1 MDPFA
6 PVGEVRLREGREA
19 SLRRRHPWVYRG
31 ALASELPQG
40 LGPVTVRAASGEV
53 LGTALLSSSTGSLAL
68 RMVAFGEE
76 PWNAAVLRARL
87 RRAWELRQP
96 VRAQAEAFRWVN
108 AEGDFLPGLVADV
121 YGLWVVW
128 ELYEPVWEGYLPVLV
143 PMACQLV
150 SAKGVLCRRSYQE
163 KVEVLRGGL
172 PTEPL
177 AVREHGWVLLADLVK
192 GQKTGLF
199 LDQRDNRLLVHRHA
213 RGARVL
219 NLFAYSGGFA
229 IAALAGG
236 ARSVVNVES
245 SKQALLLLQRTYQAN
260 RLALVARELLEG
272 DAFHWVRQLAQRGEK
287 FDWVVVDPP
296 AFVKAPG
303 GQERGLAGYRDINL
317 YALKLVRQGGYLLTC
332 SCSARVSWEQ
342 LEGALLSASLDA
354 GRDVTVLER
363 RGAGPD
369 HPVALVCPEARH
381 LKVLWCAVY

>member
-1 MDPFA
+1 MDAFA
-6 PVGEVRLREGREA
+6 PVGQVRLREGREA
-19 SLRRRHPWVYRG
+19 SVRRRHPWVYRG
-31 ALASELPQG
+31 ALASELPKG

-53 LGTALLSSSTGSLAL
+53 LGTALLSSSSGSLAL

-87 RRAWELRQP
+87 RRAWQLRQL

-121 YGLWVVW
+121 YGSWVVW
-128 ELYEPVWEGYLPVLV
+128 ELYEPAWEAYLPVLV
-143 PMACQLV
+143 QQAGQLAQ
-150 SAKGVLCRRSYQE
+150 AKGVLCRRSYQD
-163 KVEVLRGGL
+163 KVEVLRGEL

-177 AVREHGWVLLADLVK
+177 VVREHGWVLLADLAR

-213 RGARVL
+213 RGTRVL

-229 IAALAGG
+229 VAALAGG

-245 SKQALLLLQRTYQAN
+245 SKQALALLQRTYQAN
-260 RLALVARELLEG
+260 RLCWVASELLEG
-272 DAFHWVRQLAQRGEK
+272 DAFHWVRQLAQRGGK

-342 LEGALLSASLDA
+342 LEGALRAAALDA

-381 LKVLWCAVY
+381 LKVLWCAVS